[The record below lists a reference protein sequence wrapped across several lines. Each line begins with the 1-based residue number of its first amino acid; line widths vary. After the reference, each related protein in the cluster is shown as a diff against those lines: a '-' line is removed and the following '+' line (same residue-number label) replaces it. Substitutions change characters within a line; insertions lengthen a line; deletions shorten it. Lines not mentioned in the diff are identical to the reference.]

1 MFLKKDTLTYG
12 DASVE
17 LYELSGLQ
25 RVEYLE
31 YIQQR
36 TAQYDRETK
45 EATEEARRV
54 AFLRMG
60 IDINAWLV
68 SRSLQNVQNADQ
80 TRDTGKTSDN
90 IAALWSYEALGKGA
104 DMVLSLSGM
113 TPPDSGDETEA
124 TEVDSPEKP

>member
-1 MFLKKDTLTYG
+1 MFLKKDTFNYG
-12 DASVE
+12 EASVD

-36 TAQYDRETK
+36 TAQYDRETEK
-45 EATEEARRV
+45 STEEERRV

-60 IDINAWLV
+60 VDINAWLV
-68 SRSLQNVQNADQ
+68 SRSLQNGDQ
-80 TRDTGKTSDN
+80 TRDTGTTSDN

-113 TPPDSGDETEA
+113 TPPDSGDDGEEA
-124 TEVDSPEKP
+124 GSPEKF

>member
-36 TAQYDRETK
+36 TAQYDRET
-45 EATEEARRV
+45 EESTEEARRV

-68 SRSLQNVQNADQ
+68 SRSLQNADQ

-113 TPPDSGDETEA
+113 SFPDSGDETEA
-124 TEVDSPEKP
+124 GEADSPEKP

>member
-1 MFLKKDTLTYG
+1 MFLKKDTLNYG

-36 TAQYDRETK
+36 TAQYDEET
-45 EATEEARRV
+45 ADAGEEERRV

-68 SRSLQNVQNADQ
+68 SRSLQNGDQ

-113 TPPDSGDETEA
+113 SLPDSGDETEA
-124 TEVDSPEKP
+124 GEADSPEKP

>member
-36 TAQYDRETK
+36 TAQYDQETEK
-45 EATEEARRV
+45 STEEERRV

-60 IDINAWLV
+60 VDINAWLV
-68 SRSLQNVQNADQ
+68 SRSLQHGGQ
-80 TRDTGKTSDN
+80 TQDAGSIHSD
-90 IAALWSYEALGKGA
+90 IASLWSYEALGQGA

-113 TPPDSGDETEA
+113 AVSESDRNTDPAEA
-124 TEVDSPEKP
+124 DSPEKS

>member
-12 DASVE
+12 DASVD

-36 TAQYDRETK
+36 TAQYDREAK
-45 EATEEARRV
+45 ESTEEERRV

-68 SRSLQNVQNADQ
+68 SSSLQNADQ

-113 TPPDSGDETEA
+113 TPPDSDSEEEGVEA
-124 TEVDSPEKP
+124 DSPEKS

>member
-12 DASVE
+12 DSSVE

-25 RVEYLE
+25 RIEYLE

-36 TAQYDRETK
+36 TAQYDRETEK
-45 EATEEARRV
+45 STEEARRLV
-54 AFLRMG
+54 FLRMG

-68 SRSLQNVQNADQ
+68 SRSLQNGDQ

-113 TPPDSGDETEA
+113 SLPDSGDKTEA
-124 TEVDSPEKP
+124 GEADSPEKP

>member
-1 MFLKKDTLTYG
+1 MFLKKDTLTYS

-36 TAQYDRETK
+36 TAQYDRET
-45 EATEEARRV
+45 EESTEEARRV

-68 SRSLQNVQNADQ
+68 SRSLQNGDQ

-113 TPPDSGDETEA
+113 SLPDSGDETEA
-124 TEVDSPEKP
+124 GEADSPEKP

>member
-36 TAQYDRETK
+36 TAQYDRETEK
-45 EATEEARRV
+45 STEEARRV

-68 SRSLQNVQNADQ
+68 SRSLQNGNETQ
-80 TRDTGKTSDN
+80 DTAKTSDN
-90 IAALWSYEALGKGA
+90 IASLWSYEALGEGA

-113 TPPDSGDETEA
+113 APPAPGSEEEGTET
-124 TEVDSPEKP
+124 DSPEKS

>member
-36 TAQYDRETK
+36 TAFYDRET
-45 EATEEARRV
+45 EGSTEEARRV

-60 IDINAWLV
+60 VDINAWLV
-68 SRSLQNVQNADQ
+68 SASLQNVQNADQ
-80 TRDTGKTSDN
+80 AQDAVITSDN
-90 IAALWSYEALGKGA
+90 IASLWSYEALGKGA

-113 TPPDSGDETEA
+113 SPPDSGDETEA
-124 TEVDSPEKP
+124 AEADLPEKS

>member
-25 RVEYLE
+25 RIEYLE

-36 TAQYDRETK
+36 TAQYDRETE
-45 EATEEARRV
+45 EATEEASRV

-68 SRSLQNVQNADQ
+68 SRSLQNSDQ
-80 TRDTGKTSDN
+80 TRSTEKTSDN

-113 TPPDSGDETEA
+113 TPPDSDSAEEGAESS
-124 TEVDSPEKP
+124 SPEKP

>member
-12 DASVE
+12 DTSVE
-17 LYELSGLQ
+17 MYELSGLQ

-36 TAQYDRETK
+36 TAQYDRET
-45 EATEEARRV
+45 EESTEEARRV

-68 SRSLQNVQNADQ
+68 SRSLQNADQ

-113 TPPDSGDETEA
+113 SLPDSGDETEA
-124 TEVDSPEKP
+124 GEVDSPEKP

>member
-12 DASVE
+12 DSSVE

-25 RVEYLE
+25 RIEYLE

-36 TAQYDRETK
+36 TAQYDRETEK
-45 EATEEARRV
+45 STEEARRV

-68 SRSLQNVQNADQ
+68 SSSLQNGDQ

-113 TPPDSGDETEA
+113 SLPDSGDETEA
-124 TEVDSPEKP
+124 GEADSPEKP

>member
-25 RVEYLE
+25 RIEYLE

-36 TAQYDRETK
+36 TAQYDRETE
-45 EATEEARRV
+45 EATEEVRRV
-54 AFLRMG
+54 TFLRMG

-68 SRSLQNVQNADQ
+68 SRSLQNGDQ

-124 TEVDSPEKP
+124 GEADSPEKP

>member
-36 TAQYDRETK
+36 TAQYDRET
-45 EATEEARRV
+45 EESTEEARRV

-60 IDINAWLV
+60 IDINTWLV
-68 SRSLQNVQNADQ
+68 SRSLQNGNETQDPA
-80 TRDTGKTSDN
+80 KTSDN
-90 IAALWSYEALGKGA
+90 IAALWSYEALGEGA

-113 TPPDSGDETEA
+113 APPDPGSEEEGAET
-124 TEVDSPEKP
+124 DSPEKS

>member
-36 TAQYDRETK
+36 TAQYDRET
-45 EATEEARRV
+45 EESTEEERRV

-60 IDINAWLV
+60 VDINAWLV
-68 SRSLQNVQNADQ
+68 SRSLQNGEQ

-90 IAALWSYEALGKGA
+90 IAAIWSYEALGKGA

-113 TPPDSGDETEA
+113 TPPDSDSEEENAEA
-124 TEVDSPEKP
+124 DSPEKP

>member
-1 MFLKKDTLTYG
+1 MFLKKNTLTYG

-36 TAQYDRETK
+36 TAQYDRET
-45 EATEEARRV
+45 EESTEEARRV

-68 SRSLQNVQNADQ
+68 SRSLQNADQ

-113 TPPDSGDETEA
+113 SLPDSGDETEA
-124 TEVDSPEKP
+124 GEADSPEKP

>member
-36 TAQYDRETK
+36 TAQYDRE
-45 EATEEARRV
+45 
-54 AFLRMG
+54 
-60 IDINAWLV
+60 
-68 SRSLQNVQNADQ
+68 
-80 TRDTGKTSDN
+80 
-90 IAALWSYEALGKGA
+90 
-104 DMVLSLSGM
+104 
-113 TPPDSGDETEA
+113 
-124 TEVDSPEKP
+124 

>member
-36 TAQYDRETK
+36 TAQYERETK
-45 EATEEARRV
+45 ESTEEERRV

-68 SRSLQNVQNADQ
+68 SRSLQNGDQ

-113 TPPDSGDETEA
+113 SLPDSGDETEA
-124 TEVDSPEKP
+124 GEADSPEKP

>member
-1 MFLKKDTLTYG
+1 MFLKKDTFNYG
-12 DASVE
+12 EASVE
-17 LYELSGLQ
+17 MYELSGLQ

-36 TAQYDRETK
+36 TAQYDREAEK
-45 EATEEARRV
+45 STEGESRV

-68 SRSLQNVQNADQ
+68 SRSLRNGAQAQDAVI
-80 TRDTGKTSDN
+80 TSDN
-90 IAALWSYEALGKGA
+90 IASLWSYEALGKGA

-113 TPPDSGDETEA
+113 SPPDSGDETEA
-124 TEVDSPEKP
+124 AEADSPEKS

>member
-25 RVEYLE
+25 RIEYLE

-36 TAQYDRETK
+36 TAQYDRETE

-68 SRSLQNVQNADQ
+68 SRSLQNGDQ

-90 IAALWSYEALGKGA
+90 IASLWSYEALGKGA

-113 TPPDSGDETEA
+113 TPPDSDSEEEGAESS
-124 TEVDSPEKP
+124 SPEKP

>member
-36 TAQYDRETK
+36 TAQYDRET
-45 EATEEARRV
+45 EESTEEARRV

-68 SRSLQNVQNADQ
+68 SRSLQNGDQ
-80 TRDTGKTSDN
+80 TRDTGNTSDN

-113 TPPDSGDETEA
+113 TPPDSDSEEEGVEA
-124 TEVDSPEKP
+124 DSPEKS

>member
-1 MFLKKDTLTYG
+1 
-12 DASVE
+12 
-17 LYELSGLQ
+17 
-25 RVEYLE
+25 
-31 YIQQR
+31 

-45 EATEEARRV
+45 ESTEEERRV

-68 SRSLQNVQNADQ
+68 SSSLQNADQ
-80 TRDTGKTSDN
+80 TRDTGKTSNN

-113 TPPDSGDETEA
+113 TPPDSDSEEEGVEA
-124 TEVDSPEKP
+124 DSPEKS

>member
-25 RVEYLE
+25 RIEYLE

-36 TAQYDRETK
+36 TAQYDRETE
-45 EATEEARRV
+45 EATEEASRV

-113 TPPDSGDETEA
+113 TPPDSDSAEEGAESS
-124 TEVDSPEKP
+124 SPEKP

>member
-12 DASVE
+12 DASVD

-45 EATEEARRV
+45 ESTEEERRV

-68 SRSLQNVQNADQ
+68 SSSLQNADQ

-90 IAALWSYEALGKGA
+90 IAALWS
-104 DMVLSLSGM
+104 
-113 TPPDSGDETEA
+113 
-124 TEVDSPEKP
+124 

>member
-25 RVEYLE
+25 RIEYLE

-36 TAQYDRETK
+36 TAQYDRET
-45 EATEEARRV
+45 EESTATEEERRV

-60 IDINAWLV
+60 VDINAWLV
-68 SRSLQNVQNADQ
+68 SRSLQNGDQ

-113 TPPDSGDETEA
+113 TPPDSDSEEGVEA
-124 TEVDSPEKP
+124 DLPEKS

>member
-25 RVEYLE
+25 RIEYLE

-36 TAQYDRETK
+36 TAQYDREA
-45 EATEEARRV
+45 EESTEEERRV

-60 IDINAWLV
+60 VDINAWLV
-68 SRSLQNVQNADQ
+68 SRSLQNGDP

-113 TPPDSGDETEA
+113 TPPDSDSEEENTEA
-124 TEVDSPEKP
+124 DSPEKS

>member
-12 DASVE
+12 DASVD

-36 TAQYDRETK
+36 TAQYDREA
-45 EATEEARRV
+45 EGSTEEECRV

-68 SRSLQNVQNADQ
+68 SRSLQNGDQ

-124 TEVDSPEKP
+124 GEADSPEKP

>member
-1 MFLKKDTLTYG
+1 MFLKKDTFNYG
-12 DASVE
+12 EASVE
-17 LYELSGLQ
+17 MYELSGLQ

-36 TAQYDRETK
+36 TAQYERETEK
-45 EATEEARRV
+45 STEEESRV

-68 SRSLQNVQNADQ
+68 SRSLRNGAQAQDAVI
-80 TRDTGKTSDN
+80 TSDN
-90 IAALWSYEALGKGA
+90 IASLWSYEALGKGA

-113 TPPDSGDETEA
+113 SPPDSGDETEA
-124 TEVDSPEKP
+124 AEADSPEKS

>member
-25 RVEYLE
+25 RIEYLE

-36 TAQYDRETK
+36 TAQYDRET
-45 EATEEARRV
+45 EESTEEERRV

-60 IDINAWLV
+60 VDINAWLV
-68 SRSLQNVQNADQ
+68 SRSLQNGDQ

-113 TPPDSGDETEA
+113 TPPDSDSEEENAEA
-124 TEVDSPEKP
+124 DSPEKP

>member
-1 MFLKKDTLTYG
+1 MFLKKGTLTYG
-12 DASVE
+12 DASVD

-36 TAQYDRETK
+36 TAQYDQE
-45 EATEEARRV
+45 TEESTEAERRV

-68 SRSLQNVQNADQ
+68 SRSLQNGDQ
-80 TRDTGKTSDN
+80 TQDTGKTSDN

-113 TPPDSGDETEA
+113 TPPDSDSEEEGAEA
-124 TEVDSPEKP
+124 DSPEKS

>member
-36 TAQYDRETK
+36 TAQYDRETEEST
-45 EATEEARRV
+45 EAERRV

-68 SRSLQNVQNADQ
+68 SRSLQNGDQ

-113 TPPDSGDETEA
+113 TPPDSDSEEEGAEA
-124 TEVDSPEKP
+124 NSPEKF